1 MDRGDRDGRP
11 PGATE
16 APGLRQQFGSTK
28 DSARALIDAHID
40 LGKAE
45 MGEIAGKIKKIA
57 AFTGIAVV
65 AGIGASLL
73 LLVGLPLFLGEWV
86 FGSMGWG
93 LLHGLLFLAAIIV
106 AMILLVIDLPA
117 ARIGGGFLVGV
128 VVAVGVGLVLG
139 LNLTNR
145 LWGLAGD
152 ALVPQAAADVRPL
165 AAALVVLPLGLAVLA
180 GLAGLARGVAGRD
193 NGDPPPSLPGAA
205 LAALPAATYGGWLA
219 AFGYA
224 YVSGP
229 AWFDWALLAV
239 GLAVAVAI
247 ALTLA
252 VASRTRPGR
261 GLLGGMSGGAL
272 VGLLLAVLTAI
283 AFGPRVGVAMGVT
296 LGLLAWIAAMGVAA
310 ARREGFDFEEYG
322 KSFKP
327 QQTIEMTKETIEW
340 ARRRMPLS
348 RGS

>member
-1 MDRGDRDGRP
+1 M
-11 PGATE
+11 ATK
-16 APGLRQQFGSTK
+16 G
-28 DSARALIDAHID
+28 SARALIDAHVE

-57 AFTGIAVV
+57 AFSGVAV
-65 AGIGASLL
+65 AAAIGASLL
-73 LLVGLPLFLGEWV
+73 LLVGLPLFLGEWI

-106 AMILLVIDLPA
+106 AMVLLVIDMPA
-117 ARIGGGFLVGV
+117 ARIGAAYLVGI

-145 LWGLAGD
+145 LWGFAGD
-152 ALVPQAAADVRPL
+152 ALLPQAAPDVRPL
-165 AAALVVLPLGLAVLA
+165 AAAMVVLPLGLAVLS
-180 GLAGLARGVAGRD
+180 GLAGLAGGLLDRD
-193 NGDPPPSLPGAA
+193 EGTPPPGLGSAA
-205 LAALPAATYGGWLA
+205 VLAAPAAIYGGWLA
-219 AFGYA
+219 AFWYA
-224 YVSGP
+224 YMSGI

-239 GLAVAVAI
+239 GVAVAIAI

-252 VASRTRPGR
+252 VASRSRPGR

-272 VGLLLAVLTAI
+272 VGVLLALLTSI

-296 LGLLAWIAAMGVAA
+296 LGLLAWIAAMAVAA
-310 ARREGFDFEEYG
+310 MRREGFDFDAYG
-322 KSFKP
+322 RSFKP
-327 QQTIEMTKETIEW
+327 QQTIDMTKETIEW